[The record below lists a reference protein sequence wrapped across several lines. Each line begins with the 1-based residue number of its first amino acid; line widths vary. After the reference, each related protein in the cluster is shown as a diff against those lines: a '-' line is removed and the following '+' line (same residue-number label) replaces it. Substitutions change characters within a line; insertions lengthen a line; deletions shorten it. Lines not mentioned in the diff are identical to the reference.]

1 LSAAVKMMSLKDT
14 LWAQNAS

>member
-1 LSAAVKMMSLKDT
+1 LSAAVEMMSLKDT